1 MNFIKTAVAWL
12 VFSSKDAQAI
22 SLSARGFL
30 VLAATW
36 VTIAAGFAHVQLPS
50 DLLTQFIDSTV
61 ALIQGLLMIVSI
73 VVTICGLIRKIAR
86 TIDGTNQVL
95 Q

>member
-1 MNFIKTAVAWL
+1 MIKKAIAWL

-22 SLSARGFL
+22 SLSAKSFL

-36 VTIAAGFAHVQLPS
+36 VTVAAGLAHVQLPS
-50 DLLTQFIDSTV
+50 DLLTQLIDSTV
-61 ALIQGLLMIVSI
+61 ALIQGLLMIVST
-73 VVTICGLIRKIAR
+73 VVTIVGIIRKIAR